1 MKKQV
6 SSKYRSNKRGSVVA
20 ELPLVLWVFFMVIAL
35 PLLNLGAA
43 FIRITFLYAGVHLA
57 SISAA
62 RANTFL
68 LPIDGKPSATN
79 EAIAKLNQMKGAFS
93 GVEVRN
99 VRTEILITNVDTLAA
114 STSALPLS
122 KPADA
127 SVNTYQIVVTAQ
139 CEGQPLLPLPTPMPI
154 AGVSAPLTFNL
165 SARQYCENPQG
176 LTL

>member
-6 SSKYRSNKRGSVVA
+6 SRKSRGTRCGSVLA

-43 FIRITFLYAGVHLA
+43 FIRVSFLYAGVHLA
-57 SISAA
+57 SIAAA

-68 LPIDGKPSATN
+68 LPIDGKPSANT
-79 EAIAKLNQMKGAFS
+79 EALAKLNLMKGAFS
-93 GVEVRN
+93 GVDVRN

-122 KPADA
+122 KPADQ
-127 SVNTYQIVVTAQ
+127 SVNTYQIVVSAQ
-139 CEGQPLLPLPTPMPI
+139 CEGQPLLPLPTPVPI
-154 AGVSAPLTFNL
+154 AGISAPLTFNL